1 MAGLLVSAVAP
12 PAAAEIVSRTFFD
25 PTEQFWGIYQEV
37 VGTNV
42 HTHTAHPSQWIDFDN
57 DGVPEL
63 EIRGPRTGESGTA
76 SININ
81 TSAHVQL
88 MAADKVTLGKG
99 GWVLPVPQNVSIGSD
114 AASHLY
120 GDLPDIGWHHHW
132 DFGYYPP
139 NPFFGDEEDYYPS
152 LLVTSGGR
160 VAGIGQN
167 ESGGYFGVFA
177 GTPPFDELLYIGFRF
192 GEEGAWNYGW
202 LHINILGGWEGWV
215 SGWAYE
221 TELNTPIGAGAIPE
235 PASAVLLAGG
245 LALAAAGARRR
256 RGRSPAIPVTFS
268 SD

>member
-37 VGTNV
+37 VGTNIFTLV
-42 HTHTAHPSQWIDFDN
+42 AHPSRWIDFDN

-63 EIRGPRTGESGTA
+63 EIRGRGPGDGGG
-76 SININ
+76 SIQIN
-81 TSAHVQL
+81 TSAHTQVL
-88 MAADKVTLGKG
+88 AADDFSETRG
-99 GWVLPVPQNVSIGSD
+99 GFVLPVPQAVSIGDD
-114 AASHLY
+114 AALHLY
-120 GDLPDIGWHHHW
+120 EGLPDVGWHHHW
-132 DFGYYPP
+132 DFGYFPP
-139 NPFFGDEEDYYPS
+139 NNPFLGNEEDYYPP
-152 LLVTSGGR
+152 LLVTGGGLTSGWGP
-160 VAGIGQN
+160 VIT
-167 ESGGYFGVFA
+167 GYFGELA
-177 GTPPFDELLYIGFRF
+177 GTPPFDEMLYIGFRF

-202 LHINILGGWEGWV
+202 LHINIWGGWEGWV

-221 TELNTPIGAGAIPE
+221 TELNTPIRAGAIPE